1 MGGLSQNQKPA
12 GGLGALQ
19 QLPQQQQQANNVM
32 TNNSG
37 ENAVCGLDYFYS
49 EVYRLRYG
57 RLVIHGIPY
66 LLSIHQYEDSIM
78 LDASSFNHSH
88 IGFVENLKGV
98 DRVPE
103 ITVLGPPPQHLL
115 IKALEIN

>member
-49 EVYRLRYG
+49 S
-57 RLVIHGIPY
+57 
-66 LLSIHQYEDSIM
+66 SIQIALWETRHTWNSLPFEHTSI
-78 LDASSFNHSH
+78 
-88 IGFVENLKGV
+88 
-98 DRVPE
+98 
-103 ITVLGPPPQHLL
+103 
-115 IKALEIN
+115 

>member
-19 QLPQQQQQANNVM
+19 QLPQQQQQQANNVM

-49 EVYRLRYG
+49 G
-57 RLVIHGIPY
+57 
-66 LLSIHQYEDSIM
+66 
-78 LDASSFNHSH
+78 
-88 IGFVENLKGV
+88 
-98 DRVPE
+98 
-103 ITVLGPPPQHLL
+103 
-115 IKALEIN
+115 